1 MKTIKIL
8 TALFIALVAMSSC
21 INEDNPVPAPA
32 NVDGEWY
39 TEVAV
44 TGVTYD
50 MGSVDELIEVGYDHV
65 GVKLSLEGGIGM
77 WTHYYIKDGE
87 MVNYDGGYDN
97 LFGYV
102 PMSDGSILVKSLNEF
117 DNISFVEGMDLRYS
131 NGHIVANLNGMDIV
145 FNNPSAEEALKMR
158 KWDAIITDDHMGYT
172 PDEITT
178 DFDPNNATEPSRA
191 RRR

>member
-102 PMSDGSILVKSLNEF
+102 PMSGGSILVKSLNEF
-117 DNISFVEGMDLRYS
+117 DNISFVDGMDLRYS
-131 NGHIVANLNGMDIV
+131 DDHIVANLNGMNVV
-145 FNNPSAEEALKMR
+145 FNTPTAEEAAKME
-158 KWDAIITDDHMGYT
+158 KWDAIISDDHMGYE

>member
-8 TALFIALVAMSSC
+8 TALFIALMAMSSC

-65 GVKLSLEGGIGM
+65 GVKLSLEGGVGM

-102 PMSDGSILVKSLNEF
+102 PMSGGSILVKSLNEF
-117 DNISFVEGMDLRYS
+117 DNISFVDGMDLRYS
-131 NGHIVANLNGMDIV
+131 NRHIVANLNGMDVV
-145 FNNPSAEEALKMR
+145 FSNPSAEEALKMR
-158 KWDAIITDDHMGYT
+158 KWDAIITDDHMGYA

>member
-131 NGHIVANLNGMDIV
+131 NGHIVANLNGMDVV

>member
-39 TEVAV
+39 SEVAV

-102 PMSDGSILVKSLNEF
+102 PMSGGSILVKSLNEF

-131 NGHIVANLNGMDIV
+131 NRHIVANLNGMNVV
-145 FNNPSAEEALKMR
+145 FNTPTAEEAAKME
-158 KWDAIITDDHMGYT
+158 KWDAIISDDHMGYE

>member
-21 INEDNPVPAPA
+21 TIEDNPALTPV

-97 LFGYV
+97 LFGYST
-102 PMSDGSILVKSLNEF
+102 MWNGSILVKSLNEF
-117 DNISFVEGMDLRYS
+117 DNISFVDGMDLRYS
-131 NGHIVANLNGMDIV
+131 NRHIVANLNGMNVV
-145 FNNPSAEEALKMR
+145 FNTPTAEEAAKME
-158 KWDAIITDDHMGYT
+158 KWDAIISDDHMGYE

>member
-21 INEDNPVPAPA
+21 TIEDNPVAAPA

-102 PMSDGSILVKSLNEF
+102 PMSGGSILVKSLNEF

-131 NGHIVANLNGMDIV
+131 NRQIVANLNGMDVV

-158 KWDAIITDDHMGYT
+158 KWDAIITDDHMGYA

>member
-21 INEDNPVPAPA
+21 TIEDNPVPAPA

-102 PMSDGSILVKSLNEF
+102 PMSGGSILVKSLNEF

-131 NGHIVANLNGMDIV
+131 NRQIVANLNGMDVV
-145 FNNPSAEEALKMR
+145 FNNPSAEETLKMR
-158 KWDAIITDDHMGYT
+158 KWDAIITDDHMGYA

>member
-131 NGHIVANLNGMDIV
+131 NGHIVANLNGMDVV

-191 RRR
+191 RQI

>member
-8 TALFIALVAMSSC
+8 TALLIALVAMSSC